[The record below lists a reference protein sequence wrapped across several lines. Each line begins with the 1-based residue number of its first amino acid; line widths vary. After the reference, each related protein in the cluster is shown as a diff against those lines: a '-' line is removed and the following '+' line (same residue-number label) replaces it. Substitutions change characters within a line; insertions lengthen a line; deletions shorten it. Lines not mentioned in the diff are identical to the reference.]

1 MQAVYLQLLWVWLKV
16 DSINMF
22 LGNPLGVAHYK
33 KRYNGSAITELRQ
46 AIELDKK
53 AGCFSDN

>member
-16 DSINMF
+16 DSITMF
-22 LGNPLGVAHYK
+22 LGVAHYK
-33 KRYNGSAITELRQ
+33 NRYNGSAITGLRQ